1 MILAITLIVISA
13 IILVTA
19 YEVYKNISSGDGLD
33 LSATNSF
40 YKLPRKKPDN
50 KRLRAPDSDA
60 IANDNSCT
68 YSFWVRPELSAFGT
82 SGKWLVFYRGTKGAG
97 DSHSEASKDLTVEV
111 EKHGGLHVN
120 VSGTDVIIPEV
131 IELRRWTH
139 VGICL
144 DTLDRFIE
152 IYINGELL
160 KTVNSSSITIGEGEL
175 YINPENRKGWIQNLK
190 FFNDVTSSKQMSALY
205 WGQSTFVN
213 LTNRFVINS
222 SSDEGSVLGNV
233 QDKCGELESDKSN
246 TERIRQMYEDGITE
260 SDIATALT
268 AAKRCKVDYGKTED
282 AGGNS
287 VEPEFV
293 CFSRLPKCIRANS
306 TDMYGECK
314 ADTTTSS

>member
-40 YKLPRKKPDN
+40 YKLPRKKPDT

-82 SGKWLVFYRGTKGAG
+82 GGEWLVFYRGNKGQGNTEQAT
-97 DSHSEASKDLTVEV
+97 KDLSVYV
-111 EKHGGLHVN
+111 KKHGGLRVN

-160 KTVNSSSITIGEGEL
+160 KTVNSSSITIGQGEL

-190 FFNDVTSSKQMSALY
+190 FFNDVTSSRQMSALY
-205 WGQSTFVN
+205 
-213 LTNRFVINS
+213 R
-222 SSDEGSVLGNV
+222 
-233 QDKCGELESDKSN
+233 
-246 TERIRQMYEDGITE
+246 
-260 SDIATALT
+260 
-268 AAKRCKVDYGKTED
+268 
-282 AGGNS
+282 
-287 VEPEFV
+287 
-293 CFSRLPKCIRANS
+293 
-306 TDMYGECK
+306 
-314 ADTTTSS
+314 

>member
-1 MILAITLIVISA
+1 MILAITLIVILA

-19 YEVYKNISSGDGLD
+19 YEVYKNMSNSGNLD
-33 LSATNSF
+33 LSTSNRF
-40 YKLPRKKPDN
+40 YKLPRKKPDT
-50 KRLRAPDSDA
+50 KRLRTPDSDT

-82 SGKWLVFYRGTKGAG
+82 GGEWLVFYRGTKGKG
-97 DSHSEASKDLTVEV
+97 DSHSEASKDLTVYV
-111 EKHGGLHVN
+111 EKHGGLRVN

-160 KTVNSSSITIGEGEL
+160 KTVNSNSITIGEGEL
-175 YINPENRKGWIQNLK
+175 HINPENRKGWIQNLY
-190 FFNDVTSSKQMSALY
+190 FFNDVTSSRQMSALFR
-205 WGQSTFVN
+205 GQKMFVN
-213 LTNRFVINS
+213 LTNRFIINS
-222 SSDEGSVLGNV
+222 SGDEGSVLGNV
-233 QDKCGELESDKSN
+233 QSKCSELESDKSN

-260 SDIATALT
+260 SDIATALSE
-268 AAKRCKVDYGKTED
+268 AKRCKVDYGRSED
-282 AGGNS
+282 AAGNS

-293 CFSRLPKCIRANS
+293 CFSHLPRCVRANS

-314 ADTTTSS
+314 VDRG